1 MPPFSDG
8 KRTEYCTR
16 RIGLVGDNLGDNLDD
31 ILDDIKDDIL
41 DDNSYDL
48 TTCFLSVTAD
58 VNEETRIGAS
68 NMRHTRF

>member
-16 RIGLVGDNLGDNLDD
+16 RIGLVGDNLGDNL
-31 ILDDIKDDIL
+31 DDIL